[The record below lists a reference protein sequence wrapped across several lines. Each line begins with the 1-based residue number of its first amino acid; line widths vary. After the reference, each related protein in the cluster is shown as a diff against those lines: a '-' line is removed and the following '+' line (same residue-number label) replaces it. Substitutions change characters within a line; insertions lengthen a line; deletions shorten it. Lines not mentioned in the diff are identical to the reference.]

1 VPDSALATFAAE
13 LKAWRERMGLTQQ
26 AFADKLGYSAALV
39 AAVEQCKRSP
49 TADFAGRCD
58 DVTGAPGTFARWQ
71 AQVARESYPAFFA
84 PVLAFE
90 RDAVRI
96 HGWALGAVPGLL
108 QTEAYAEAVVRA
120 RNPAGSAEAIE
131 RIVSAR
137 MERQELQPL
146 AQVELLRRVRWRL
159 PRGSR
164 PGRAAARAGHQ
175 GPAGV
180 TLRFSPAA
188 WRRFVGQVK
197 TGA

>member
-13 LKAWRERMGLTQQ
+13 LKAWRERAGLTQQ

-49 TADFAGRCD
+49 TGDFAARCD

-120 RNPAGSAEAIE
+120 RNPSGSAEAIE

-137 MERQELQPL
+137 MQRQELL
-146 AQVELLRRVRWRL
+146 DSE
-159 PRGSR
+159 R
-164 PGRAAARAGHQ
+164 PMLWYTVHEGVMRHHVGAG
-175 GPAGV
+175 P
-180 TLRFSPAA
+180 
-188 WRRFVGQVK
+188 
-197 TGA
+197 